1 MNGAGPCAGGFQGWA
16 AAETC
21 LVKES
26 EPRMNT
32 DVHRLLLD
40 FSTAR
45 KRAGASIGGL
55 LMQMGKLP
63 AKGAAIDFRVRHS
76 MKTRETRMAPNPSLL
91 MAIAAISNDLRRRIK
106 EPGSAG
112 YVAKARLM
120 DSVAEISRVV
130 ENKQPVARQ
139 TSELSGTLDRL
150 ELSFQSVVEQ
160 AKEAVVI
167 TTAQLDL
174 PGPQILFV
182 NRAFTLMTGYSIDE
196 VIGKTPRILQ
206 GAKTERSVLD
216 RLRQQLSR
224 GESFEGET
232 FNYRKDGTEF
242 ILQWEIA
249 PVRNEAGEITHF
261 VSVQRDV
268 TERRREQ
275 QNRMEL
281 KRVTAERDATEK
293 ARKEIEQLN
302 GELEERV
309 RNRTAELFAINKQLE
324 AFSYSVSH
332 DLRAPLR
339 HIKAASEGLQE
350 TALPKLDEEA
360 NAFLDMIAK
369 SADKMSKLID
379 DILTFSKAFQGKTA
393 VETFHIGTVVNDAI
407 ADLTVD
413 VGTRS
418 VEWKI
423 GELPVVRGDRAML
436 RQVFMNLLSNALK
449 YTRPRAVAQIEVGF
463 QSNDRDYVF
472 FIRDNGVG
480 FDESVADKLFC
491 IFERLH
497 CDAQFEGTGVGLAI
511 VRRIVER
518 HGGRVWAD
526 SRMNQGATFYFSL
539 PK

>member
-1 MNGAGPCAGGFQGWA
+1 M
-16 AAETC
+16 
-21 LVKES
+21 V
-26 EPRMNT
+26 
-32 DVHRLLLD
+32 
-40 FSTAR
+40 
-45 KRAGASIGGL
+45 
-55 LMQMGKLP
+55 
-63 AKGAAIDFRVRHS
+63 
-76 MKTRETRMAPNPSLL
+76 PNLSLL
-91 MAIAAISNDLRRRIK
+91 MALGALPEEVRRRIK
-106 EPGSAG
+106 ELGATE
-112 YVAKARLM
+112 YVTQAC
-120 DSVAEISRVV
+120 SVDFAAENGRVV
-130 ENKQPVARQ
+130 ESKRPVARQ
-139 TSELSGTLDRL
+139 TSELSGTRDRL

-174 PGPQILFV
+174 PGPEILYV
-182 NRAFTLMTGYSIDE
+182 NRAFTLMTGYPMDE

-216 RLRQQLSR
+216 KLRQQLLR

-232 FNYRKDGTEF
+232 YNYRKDGTAF

-249 PVRNEAGEITHF
+249 PIRNEAGEITHF

-324 AFSYSVSH
+324 AFGYSVSH

-339 HIKAASEGLQE
+339 HIKAASESLQE
-350 TALPKLDEEA
+350 TVLPKLDEEE
-360 NAFLDMIAK
+360 NALLDMITK

-413 VGTRS
+413 VGTRR
-418 VEWKI
+418 VVWKV
-423 GELPVVRGDRAML
+423 GELPVVRGDPAML
-436 RQVFMNLLSNALK
+436 RQVFVNLLSNALK
-449 YTRPRAVAQIEVGF
+449 YTRPRAVAQIDVGF
-463 QSNDRDYVF
+463 QSNERDYVF

-480 FDESVADKLFC
+480 FDKSVADKLFC

-526 SRMNQGATFYFSL
+526 SQMNQGATFCFSL